1 MDWAF
6 SDKVVAPCVVGFM
19 ILLPDPIPIPQKA
32 TWFTLTDES
41 APELRGTA
49 QTPEAG
55 LDPIHLD
62 DEGRN
67 FVSLRFWQM
76 RDDSPIP
83 FSHENE
89 LLMKAFAAMHPR
101 DHNDLHPDDPSLG
114 DETAD
119 DLELIQ
125 RYRTVVEAVTFY
137 SAEPTEVTPIDRCLK
152 ALLQFHRAYRM
163 MADQPLSTLTVKHLF
178 PLTLVFTRNLGDTTV
193 TPLGLSTLN
202 GSPPNLGSLVSEI
215 QREVF
220 DQVAALQKRLD
231 QYDPLARFLESRTD
245 AAYEL
250 HGPGSYRNAIIHL
263 GIACEVLFD
272 GLLGMLMWEEGT
284 SIEHAAAVFSTPITT
299 RIKNQFHTRLKGT
312 WKLDRGELGAWSVEV
327 AGVRNRVV
335 HAGYL
340 PTAQEALA
348 AEAAADHLRDFV
360 ARKLA
365 NAGSQYPYT
374 GLTFFGEGEV
384 PHGIPILNKSAR
396 KWVEENRVDL
406 ATKGDQHRKWREAV
420 NDAIARR
427 G

>member
-1 MDWAF
+1 
-6 SDKVVAPCVVGFM
+6 M

-32 TWFTLTDES
+32 TWFTSTDES
-41 APELRGTA
+41 APELRETA
-49 QTPEAG
+49 QIPQSG
-55 LDPIHLD
+55 VDPIHLD

-76 RDDSPIP
+76 RDESPIP
-83 FSHENE
+83 FAHENE
-89 LLMKAFAAMHPR
+89 LLMKAFAAMHPG
-101 DHNDLHPDDPSLG
+101 DHDNPHPDDSGLG

-119 DLELIQ
+119 DLELEE
-125 RYRTVVEAVTFY
+125 RYRTVVEAVTFH
-137 SAEPTEVTPIDRCLK
+137 SAEPTASTPIDRCLK

-163 MADQPLSTLTVKHLF
+163 MADRPLSVLTVKRLF
-178 PLTLVFTRNLGDTTV
+178 PLALVFTRALEDTTV
-193 TPLGLSTLN
+193 TPLGLYALN
-202 GSPPNLGSLVSEI
+202 GSPPNLGGLVSEI
-215 QREVF
+215 RREVF
-220 DQVAALQKRLD
+220 DQVAGLQKRLD

-250 HGPGSYRNAIIHL
+250 HGPGSYRDAIIHL

-284 SIEHAAAVFSTPITT
+284 PVERAAEVFSAPITT
-299 RIKNQFHTRLKGT
+299 RIKNQFHPRLKGT

-340 PTAQEALA
+340 PTMQEALA
-348 AEAAADHLRDFV
+348 AEAAADQLRDFV

-374 GLTFFGEGEV
+374 GLTFFGEGDV
-384 PHGIPILNKSAR
+384 PHGIPTLNKSAR
-396 KWVEENRVDL
+396 KWVEENRANL
-406 ATKGDQHRKWREAV
+406 STKGDQHRKWREAV
-420 NDAIARR
+420 NDDVARR